1 MTKIDKREVFT
12 QIEIEATREQVWSV
26 LTDFEKMPEWSSS
39 FQSIG
44 WCKRQGCTRSC
55 RPRPYPSRS

>member
-1 MTKIDKREVFT
+1 MKKIDKREIFT

-39 FQSIG
+39 FQGIKG
-44 WCKRQGCTRSC
+44 FIQNTHNN
-55 RPRPYPSRS
+55 